1 MSLPLALVSLPALP
15 ANDVSRPRLSLV
27 GAGDGL
33 LLGCGDLVGNQ
44 QCSGHG
50 TCAADSEHPDQGS
63 CECTAPWKGRYCDV
77 LECPTYRNV
86 ECGGVGKCGVQG
98 DQATC
103 TCDYGYAGVDCGLN
117 VGCDPYA
124 TGLFCSGRGTCRGN
138 STCECTTGWS
148 GQFCETDLQCPLDAL
163 GRPCSDGGYCVAHT
177 CLCKEY
183 RYGTACED
191 IDTQHIDH
199 PDAPSVSNTTVN
211 VTARSGI
218 IVERRKRAALLFA
231 SQSQQA
237 ARPRRPVPGFPSNSW
252 GADLAS
258 SIDQNK
264 MLEVRSASRRSAQPM
279 RGRSLQL
286 LRTASASAVE
296 APAWPRDRMGR
307 NV

>member
-1 MSLPLALVSLPALP
+1 MLPVLLSLPSLPG
-15 ANDVSRPRLSLV
+15 NDVGRARLSLV
-27 GAGDGL
+27 SAGDL
-33 LLGCGDLVGNQ
+33 LLGCGDLIGNQ

-50 TCAADSEHPDQGS
+50 TCASDPLVHPEQGS

-77 LECPTYRNV
+77 LECPTYRMQ
-86 ECGGVGKCGVQG
+86 ECGGVGKCRVQG

-117 VGCDPYA
+117 VGCDPHA
-124 TGLFCSGRGTCRGN
+124 TGLFCSGRGTCAGN
-138 STCECTTGWS
+138 STCECNTGW
-148 GQFCETDLQCPLDAL
+148 GGHFCDTDVQCPVDAM

-177 CLCKEY
+177 CLCEEH

-199 PDAPSVSNTTVN
+199 PDAPSISNTTVN

-231 SQSQQA
+231 SQQSQQA
-237 ARPRRPVPGFPSNSW
+237 ARPRRPVPGFPSNLW

-258 SIDQNK
+258 SIDQNT
-264 MLEVRSASRRSAQPM
+264 MLELRSASRRGAQPM
-279 RGRSLQL
+279 RGRSMQP
-286 LRTASASAVE
+286 LRTASSVE
-296 APAWPRDRMGR
+296 AAAWPRGR
-307 NV
+307 TR